1 MSKGKTFVGKK
12 LEDCVPNYHQPKYQY
27 INGYYDAGRKLVEEA
42 LKLEKDGK
50 SHNYFYP
57 ICYSYRHYIEL
68 HLKTIIEDLELLY
81 EKSKILGYLK
91 NGVLLDENKDVFSP
105 ILALNTIFD
114 KFQNQKI
121 FIITVDTPFVSIESI
136 SKLIDESKDVDICV
150 AQTEKIHNL
159 CGVFSSNISLAIKNM
174 IENNI
179 HKIGYLI
186 KNNKFKILEFPNDS
200 EFINI
205 NNQNDYE
212 KALSYIRINN
222 NYNN

>member
-1 MSKGKTFVGKK
+1 MKIIPF
-12 LEDCVPNYHQPKYQY
+12 EIPCV
-27 INGYYDAGRKLVEEA
+27 ILCG
-42 LKLEKDGK
+42 GK
-50 SHNYFYP
+50 SSRMGEDKSLLPFSSSASLTQYQFDRLKPYFKNIYLSSKTNKFDF
-57 ICYSYRHYIEL
+57 ISDNEL
-68 HLKTIIEDLELLY
+68 
-81 EKSKILGYLK
+81 
-91 NGVLLDENKDVFSP
+91 LLDENKDVFSP

-222 NYNN
+222 NYNKL